1 MRGRTRLIAAL
12 AVAGLCAPGVW
23 LRTETTRAPVS
34 SVDLEQLSGPAAT
47 GHPDWAIEGVWHY
60 SAEANLSF
68 GGYSAMLPLSSG
80 RLRAF
85 SDRGFILTMT
95 EPDQANERASDRH
108 VARQQFADPAF
119 YWLLWDAESATI
131 DPATGTHWIGYENTH
146 AIHRYSYRSEPE
158 GARFLE
164 DEVDWASNGGLEA
177 MVRLAD
183 GRFLAIPE
191 GHDEALI
198 WPGDPVEGGAAEQ
211 IPFAN
216 PAPGYAVTDMAQL
229 PDGRVLLL
237 MRNVVWDWPPFAS
250 LIAIARPPGRDAS
263 VTWSPEVI
271 LRFDDILPPE
281 NYEGIALR
289 PQEDGTVA
297 VWVISDDNL
306 SAIQRTLLAKLVFD
320 PSASAD

>member
-23 LRTETTRAPVS
+23 FRTEVTRTPAQSVS
-34 SVDLEQLSGPAAT
+34 LEQVAGPSQT
-47 GHPDWAIEGVWHY
+47 DRPDWAIEGVWRY
-60 SAEANLSF
+60 STGPNLTF
-68 GGYSAMLPLSSG
+68 GGYSALLPLNAG

-85 SDRGFILTMT
+85 SDRGFMLTMT
-95 EPDQANERASDRH
+95 EPDQANERPDDRRVTRVH
-108 VARQQFADPAF
+108 FADPAL
-119 YWLLWDAESATI
+119 YWDLWDAESATI
-131 DPATGTHWIGYENTH
+131 DPATGTYWIGYENTH
-146 AIHRYSYRSEPE
+146 AIHRFSFRSKPE
-158 GARFLE
+158 AVRLLG
-164 DEVDWASNGGLEA
+164 DEFDWAANGGLEA

-183 GRFLAIPE
+183 GRFLAVPE

-198 WPGDPVEGGAAEQ
+198 WPGDPVAGGDAGRIA
-211 IPFAN
+211 FAN

-250 LIAIARPPGRDAS
+250 LIAIAQPPARGGS
-263 VTWSPEVI
+263 STWSPEVM
-271 LRFDDILPPE
+271 LRFDGILPPE

-289 PQEDGTVA
+289 PQEDGTVVA
-297 VWVISDDNL
+297 WVISDDNL